1 MSGPPVMNERDPE
14 EETEAD
20 RRTANIVL
28 LVGFLVLV
36 GAGIWLVNAMLE
48 ARQADEC
55 MSSGRRN
62 CNPIEVPAR

>member
-1 MSGPPVMNERDPE
+1 MNERDPK

-36 GAGIWLVNAMLE
+36 GSGIWLVNAMLE